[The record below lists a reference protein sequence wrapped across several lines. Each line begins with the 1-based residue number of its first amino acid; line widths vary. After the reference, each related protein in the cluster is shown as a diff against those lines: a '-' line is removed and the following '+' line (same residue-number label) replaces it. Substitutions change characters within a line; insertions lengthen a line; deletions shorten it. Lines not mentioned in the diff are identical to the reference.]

1 MRKKKKKLRLGVLS
15 SRKALR
21 LGGQSRSERPQ
32 GKENIC
38 WLLSGDTNLRQK
50 DNKGH
55 GGFVSKQESRQEVRN
70 QSGTNKEPKAG
81 VHMP

>member
-1 MRKKKKKLRLGVLS
+1 MLY
-15 SRKALR
+15 SRKVLR

-38 WLLSGDTNLRQK
+38 WFLSGDPNLREK
-50 DNKGH
+50 DNEGH

-70 QSGTNKEPKAG
+70 QSRTNKEPKAG